1 MTTRPSTLGL
11 VLALALLPLA
21 LGGCAASLDDYR
33 GTTPELRLERYF
45 LGRTLAHGIVQ
56 DRSGKAIKRMQVTLD
71 GAWEGDEFV
80 LREDFRYDDGA
91 TEQRVWR
98 LTVLPDGSY
107 RGRAADVVGEAR
119 GRAVGHAVE
128 WRYTLRVP
136 VDDTTY
142 DLAFD
147 DRMWLL
153 ADGTLVNRA
162 EFSKLGIRF
171 GEVTIFFRKPEPAPA
186 G

>member
-1 MTTRPSTLGL
+1 MRTRPSPLGP
-11 VLALALLPLA
+11 AFAAALLVVT
-21 LGGCAASLDDYR
+21 LGGCAVSLDDYR
-33 GTTPELRLERYF
+33 GTTPELRLEQYF

-56 DRSGKAIKRMQVTLD
+56 DRSGRVIKRMQVTLD
-71 GAWEGDEFV
+71 GAWEGGEFV

-91 TEQRVWR
+91 QEQRIWR

-153 ADGTLVNRA
+153 ADRTLVNRA
-162 EFSKLGIRF
+162 EFSKFGIRF
-171 GEVTIFFRKPEPAPA
+171 GEVTIFFRKPEPGPA

>member
-1 MTTRPSTLGL
+1 MSARPAILGL
-11 VLALALLPLA
+11 VVPLLALMLA
-21 LGGCAASLDDYR
+21 GCAASLDDYR

-56 DRSGKAIKRMQVTLD
+56 DRGGKVIKRMQVTLD

-98 LTVLPDGSY
+98 LKLRPDGSY
-107 RGRAADVVGEAR
+107 RGRAADVVGEAV
-119 GRAVGHAVE
+119 GRAMGNAVE

-153 ADGTLVNRA
+153 ADGTLINRA
-162 EFSKLGIRF
+162 EFSKFGLRF

>member
-1 MTTRPSTLGL
+1 MRTRSLPLI
-11 VLALALLPLA
+11 LALALLSTA
-21 LGGCAASLDDYR
+21 LGGCAASLDDSR

-56 DRSGKAIKRMQVTLD
+56 DRAGHVIKRMQVTLD

-80 LREDFRYDDGA
+80 LREDFRYDDGTA
-91 TEQRVWR
+91 EQRVWR
-98 LTVLPDGSY
+98 LTVLPDGGY
-107 RGRAADVVGEAR
+107 RGRAADVVGEAT

-136 VDDTTY
+136 VEGRTW

-153 ADGTLVNRA
+153 DDGTLINRA
-162 EFSKLGIRF
+162 EFSKFGLRF

>member
-1 MTTRPSTLGL
+1 MRTRSPWSTRI
-11 VLALALLPLA
+11 LALAAALA

-33 GTTPELRLERYF
+33 GTTPELRLESYF

-56 DRSGKAIKRMQVTLD
+56 DRSGKVIKRMQVTLD
-71 GAWEGDEFV
+71 GAWDGDEFV

-98 LTVLPDGSY
+98 LTVLPDGGY
-107 RGRAADVVGEAR
+107 RGRAADVIGEAH
-119 GRAVGHAVE
+119 GRAQGHAVE

-153 ADGTLVNRA
+153 ADGTLINRA
-162 EFSKLGIRF
+162 EFSKFGIRF